1 MMAVVTALRRGSV
14 HDTARLGA
22 FIHGTAINLIHGH
35 VRARCRIPRGEPLQD
50 EATAPDLAESCERD
64 SDMLAIQT
72 CVARLPRQDQQVL
85 YLSLIEGLKP
95 GEIAERLGLSAEV
108 VRQQKSRAL
117 KRLKEIMDARHEP
130 VFVNHIATGRCYG
143 LRLIVVRN
151 ELTERYLLGD
161 LSPADKKR
169 TSSAVSSVSVASG
182 NCAACRP
189 FRTRC
194 WQRRRQC
201 LRGEVR
207 ALGTHGGDG

>member
-1 MMAVVTALRRGSV
+1 MITPESDTGGVADDTSLGVRIREGDRAAENELVRLYSGRVFAMAMGRVRDREAARELVDDVMMAAVTALRRGSV

-95 GEIAERLGLSAEV
+95 GEIAARLGLSAEV

-117 KRLKEIMDARHEP
+117 KRLKEMMDAPSRTGPCEP
-130 VFVNHIATGRCYG
+130 HSNR
-143 LRLIVVRN
+143 
-151 ELTERYLLGD
+151 
-161 LSPADKKR
+161 
-169 TSSAVSSVSVASG
+169 
-182 NCAACRP
+182 
-189 FRTRC
+189 
-194 WQRRRQC
+194 
-201 LRGEVR
+201 
-207 ALGTHGGDG
+207 